1 MFPSSV
7 LQQFSKSTIVRKH
20 ILVNLIIG
28 GFLMLL
34 SFLAML
40 SSEKSTHLGGGVVV
54 VGESFFDFS
63 AESLALFIRESETDE

>member
-1 MFPSSV
+1 
-7 LQQFSKSTIVRKH
+7 
-20 ILVNLIIG
+20 
-28 GFLMLL
+28 MLL

-63 AESLALFIRESETDE
+63 AESLAVFFPPLLDIRESETD